1 MKPIINKK
9 YIEDKL
15 SYWIMQRNINNK
27 IYGISIAGQEID
39 EQRKLF
45 AFRLKQARHELQHY
59 ISNIDNV

>member
-9 YIEDKL
+9 YIEDKF

-45 AFRLKQARHELQHY
+45 AFRLKQAREELRQY
-59 ISNIDNV
+59 IKSNTK

>member
-1 MKPIINKK
+1 MKPISNKK
-9 YIEDKL
+9 YIEDKF

-45 AFRLKQARHELQHY
+45 AFRLKQAREELRQY
-59 ISNIDNV
+59 IKKNIN